1 MAARIL
7 IVDDDRSIRDL
18 LGLHLRAAGYEV
30 EVAEDAI
37 VAGYR
42 VLAQAPDLIICDVN
56 MPYMDG
62 FEFVSALK
70 ADSTLPY
77 IPVIFLTSR
86 EDGDLRGNEL
96 GAVAYLIKPVRVDAL
111 LRVVAQHL
119 PGEVAPRNA

>member
-7 IVDDDRSIRDL
+7 IVDDDLSIRDL
-18 LGLHLRAAGYEV
+18 LGLHLRSAGYQV

-77 IPVIFLTSR
+77 VPVIFLTSR

-119 PGEVAPRNA
+119 PGEVAPRSV

>member
-7 IVDDDRSIRDL
+7 VVDDDPSLRDL
-18 LGLHLRAAGYEV
+18 LGLHLRSAGYEV
-30 EVAEDAI
+30 QLAEDAI
-37 VAGYR
+37 EAGYR
-42 VLAQAPDLIICDVN
+42 VLERAPDLIVCDVN

-70 ADSTLPY
+70 ADTTLPY
-77 IPVIFLTSR
+77 IPVIFLTAR

-96 GAVAYLIKPVRVDAL
+96 GAVAYVIKPVRVEAL

-119 PGEVAPRNA
+119 PGDAT

>member
-18 LGLHLRAAGYEV
+18 LGLHLRSAGYEV

-96 GAVAYLIKPVRVDAL
+96 GAVAYLVKPVRVDAL
-111 LRVVAQHL
+111 LNVVAQHL
-119 PGEVAPRNA
+119 PGEVAPRKA

>member
-7 IVDDDRSIRDL
+7 IVDDDLSIRDL
-18 LGLHLRAAGYEV
+18 LGLHLRSAGYEV

-119 PGEVAPRNA
+119 PGEVTPRGG

>member
-7 IVDDDRSIRDL
+7 VVDDDRSLRDL
-18 LGLHLRAAGYEV
+18 IGMHLRSAGYEV

-37 VAGYR
+37 VAGYK
-42 VLAQAPDLIICDVN
+42 VLERAPDLIVCDVN

-62 FEFVSALK
+62 FEFVGALK
-70 ADSTLPY
+70 GDTTLPY

-96 GAVAYLIKPVRVDAL
+96 GAVAYLVKPVRVDSL
-111 LRVVAQHL
+111 LQVVAQHL
-119 PGEVAPRNA
+119 PGEESA